1 MEREIDF
8 RIIIYNT
15 LMQVIYI
22 GNTPKKS
29 YNYGRL
35 IKYESKY
42 KRAVVKEVKKF
53 IKKNKKKFSFNLMIE
68 SKSVNN
74 LFKDVNYWKKG

>member
-1 MEREIDF
+1 MKREIDF

-15 LMQVIYI
+15 STQIIYI
-22 GNTPKKS
+22 GGNIKN
-29 YNYGRL
+29 YNRL
-35 IKYESKY
+35 IRYESKY